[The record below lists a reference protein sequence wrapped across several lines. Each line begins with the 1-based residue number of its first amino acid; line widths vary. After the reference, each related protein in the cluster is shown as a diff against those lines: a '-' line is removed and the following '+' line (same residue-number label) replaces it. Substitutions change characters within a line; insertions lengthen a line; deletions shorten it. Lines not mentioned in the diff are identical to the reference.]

1 MIFKLVYIYFFL
13 YLLCNM
19 YDIYLFGRKY
29 DFFSCK
35 FVFIFILNEFG
46 LLIIIYLRFI
56 IVRYVYF

>member
-19 YDIYLFGRKY
+19 CDIYLFGRKY

-46 LLIIIYLRFI
+46 FINNYIFKIYNC
-56 IVRYVYF
+56 

>member
-35 FVFIFILNEFG
+35 FVFIFILNEFVF
-46 LLIIIYLRFI
+46 INNYIFKIYNC
-56 IVRYVYF
+56 